1 MITCYFKST
10 LTTIIFS
17 MTYNIRRYPNRA
29 IVRVYGVL
37 VGTFK
42 DSEAPMTRMVPVQKM
57 KEKMMGDEEEE

>member
-1 MITCYFKST
+1 
-10 LTTIIFS
+10 

-42 DSEAPMTRMVPVQKM
+42 DSD
-57 KEKMMGDEEEE
+57 GSNDEDGSGSENEGEDDGG

>member
-42 DSEAPMTRMVPVQKM
+42 DSD
-57 KEKMMGDEEEE
+57 GSYDEDGSGSENEGEDDRG